1 MDTTIGKR
9 TTIFMVVLLAVMLL
23 FYTMFAALDYVL
35 KLISSHGPFPN
46 IFFIAVMSKL
56 LMKFKD

>member
-35 KLISSHGPFPN
+35 ELISSHGPLPN